1 MIRVETQVSHSSRVA
16 HTFWLF
22 YKGHGNAEIPNLL
35 NVLHICLKISLPLI
49 RDRIGRAREVYSG
62 CWVSERFNTVFWGR
76 KGIPVKVLRVSGCSW
91 RTRAQGGPSHAME
104 RLGARGSNRR
114 TLLGHRRGSGAW
126 TAWQWTRAGS
136 CGTTGCPGQEP
147 SRQDELRLSLGLK
160 GGWKINAPYSQV
172 WKLYMTPHPVCL
184 SL

>member
-1 MIRVETQVSHSSRVA
+1 MSYIYALKFPFHWYETESVEQERYT
-16 HTFWLF
+16 L
-22 YKGHGNAEIPNLL
+22 AET
-35 NVLHICLKISLPLI
+35 
-49 RDRIGRAREVYSG
+49 G

-76 KGIPVKVLRVSGCSW
+76 KAVPVKVLRVSGCSW
-91 RTRAQGGPSHAME
+91 CTRAQGGPSHAME
-104 RLGARGSNRR
+104 RLGARGSSRR

-160 GGWKINAPYSQV
+160 GGWKINAPHSQV

-184 SL
+184 SLYCNIT